1 MNFLTMTRWSP
12 YVVGA
17 LIGLL
22 NLAAMLLSGKT
33 LGASTSFAKASGMI
47 RRIFN
52 RDKVDNNEYYQKTT
66 PTVDWGFML
75 VVGIVLGSLLSS
87 LLSGDFR
94 LEFVPVM
101 WAEEISGSFF
111 IRFLVAL
118 FGGIVLGI
126 GSRWAG
132 GCTSGH
138 GISGTSQLSLISWAA
153 AISFF
158 VGGILSAYL
167 IYGF

>member
-22 NLAAMLLSGKT
+22 NLSAMLLSGKP
-33 LGASTSFAKASGMI
+33 LGASTSFVQVSGMVLKL
-47 RRIFN
+47 FN
-52 RDKVDNNEYYQKTT
+52 RDAVEKNAFYQKTSL
-66 PTVDWGFML
+66 TVDWGFML
-75 VVGIVLGSLLSS
+75 VIGILLGSFLSAM
-87 LLSGDFR
+87 LSGDFR
-94 LEFVPVM
+94 IEFVPTM
-101 WAEEISGSFF
+101 WANEISESFF
-111 IRFLVAL
+111 IRFLVAI
-118 FGGIVLGI
+118 FGGTVLGI
-126 GSRWAG
+126 GARWAG

-138 GISGTSQLSLISWAA
+138 GISGASQLSLISWSA

-158 VGGILSAYL
+158 IGGILSAYL